1 MAQFQLGVLMAVA
14 EFERALIKERTI
26 AGLASA
32 RRRGKRIG
40 RPPLPKK
47 VVRRILMI
55 SRRVGGRIRAIAK
68 EAGVAPSTV
77 SRVLARALRS
87 GDD

>member
-1 MAQFQLGVLMAVA
+1 
-14 EFERALIKERTI
+14 
-26 AGLASA
+26 
-32 RRRGKRIG
+32 
-40 RPPLPKK
+40 
-47 VVRRILMI
+47 MI